1 MLFLV
6 IFCIILFLYLHVY
19 FHLKVNNDLEILELE
34 NELTK
39 DKLSNICDLR
49 QPLLFYYDSPEIL
62 KNFSKDYLTKEHKT
76 IDLKIRNKSDKEFID
91 LPLQFKL
98 CDDLFSKDISSN
110 YISSQNYDFLK
121 ESGLIKKL
129 KPFDLFLKPSLTCK
143 TDYDVLTGSENAST
157 FPEYKLSY
165 RNFLYATNNSVNIT
179 LYPPKEHK
187 NIDIEKDYDKFL
199 FYANDVS
206 KGKDKLELTLL
217 EGQML
222 FIPSY
227 WVYEIRYTK
236 DSIVL
241 QIEYFTFMNL
251 LSIIPDLILSFLQKQ
266 NIKINT
272 IPTYSNK
279 IDS

>member
-1 MLFLV
+1 M
-6 IFCIILFLYLHVY
+6 
-19 FHLKVNNDLEILELE
+19 
-34 NELTK
+34 
-39 DKLSNICDLR
+39 
-49 QPLLFYYDSPEIL
+49 
-62 KNFSKDYLTKEHKT
+62 
-76 IDLKIRNKSDKEFID
+76 
-91 LPLQFKL
+91 
-98 CDDLFSKDISSN
+98 
-110 YISSQNYDFLK
+110 
-121 ESGLIKKL
+121 
-129 KPFDLFLKPSLTCK
+129 TCK
-143 TDYDVLTGSENAST
+143 TEFDVLTGSENATT

-227 WVYEIRYTK
+227 WVYEIKYTK

-279 IDS
+279 IDL